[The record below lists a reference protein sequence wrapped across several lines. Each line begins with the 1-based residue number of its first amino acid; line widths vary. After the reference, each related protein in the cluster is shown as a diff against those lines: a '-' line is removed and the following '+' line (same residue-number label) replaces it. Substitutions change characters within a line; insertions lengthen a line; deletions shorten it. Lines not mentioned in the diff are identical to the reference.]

1 MNVLDVIYYSW
12 LNKFLYTNNELVQ
25 SVLEMNKYTVIQLNL
40 TIKEVSCIKNSF
52 EDYILILENILF
64 TYNQSWNKYF
74 KNITFNTIK
83 RWDEVFNNCIFLYDS
98 KNNKIWFQKTSSFI
112 TIWNQKKEIIWKTIS
127 DKIIDLIYQKDLSVR
142 NLIKLWIIQIRAREV
157 YDFLKE
163 KEIFVISEY
172 NKNQKTYNN
181 DNIKNISKEA
191 LNIIISGGV

>member
-25 SVLEMNKYTVIQLNL
+25 SVLEMDKYTVIQLNL

-83 RWDEVFNNCIFLYDS
+83 RWDDTFNNCIFLYDS
-98 KNNKIWFQKTSSFI
+98 KNNEIWFQQTSSFI
-112 TIWNQKKEIIWKTIS
+112 TIWTQKKEIVWKTIS

-142 NLIKLWIIQIRAREV
+142 NLIKLWIIQIRAREIFS
-157 YDFLKE
+157 FLKE
-163 KEIFVISEY
+163 KEVFSISEKNHNHKLY
-172 NKNQKTYNN
+172 NYDKL
-181 DNIKNISKEA
+181 KNISKEA
-191 LNIIISGGV
+191 LNTIISGSV